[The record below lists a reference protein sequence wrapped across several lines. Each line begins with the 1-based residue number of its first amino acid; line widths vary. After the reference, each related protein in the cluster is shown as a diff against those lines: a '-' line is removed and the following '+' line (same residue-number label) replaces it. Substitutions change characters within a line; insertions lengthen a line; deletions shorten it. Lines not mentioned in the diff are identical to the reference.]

1 MADIAIVTDST
12 SDIPEV
18 LRKRYNISVIPLTIH
33 FGQEEYEDGGSALTM
48 EEFYQKIK
56 DSPHFP
62 TTSQPSPGSF
72 IQLYRKLLK
81 DHKSIIS
88 IHISDKL
95 SGTMGSA
102 LLAAQDMKG
111 EDLTVINSKAAHAP
125 LGLIVLR
132 AARMNIGGSSKQEII
147 EETERMIKKVKAFIL
162 PRTLE
167 NLVRGGRIG
176 KARSLLASMLDIKP
190 ILTLTED
197 GHIGMFKTV
206 RSWNKAKAAAIGS
219 IGDLITGKG
228 SLIVSISDANAAED
242 VEEVEEEI
250 KKQYSPEEIMKVKI
264 GPVVGTHVGT
274 GIGIT
279 FYEE

>member
-102 LLAAQDMKG
+102 LLAAEDMKG

-132 AARMNIGGSSKQEII
+132 AARMNIGGSSKQDII

-162 PRTLE
+162 PRTLD

-228 SLIVSISDANAAED
+228 SLTVSISDANAAED